1 LQKYLARA
9 GVASRRACEV
19 LISDGR
25 VTIEGRTAT
34 LGDRVMPGEHVLL
47 DGVPIAADGE
57 LVYYLLNKPVGVVT
71 TADDPQG
78 RPAVVELVP
87 ATSRVFPVGRLDVGT
102 SGLLVLTN
110 DGALTELL
118 THPRHGVDKT
128 YVAEVEGTP
137 SRAALATLRHGV
149 ELDDGVTAPAR
160 CRVLSSAG
168 DRSLLEIVI
177 HEGRKRQVRRM
188 CEAVGHPVHSLART
202 RIGPLHDAKLGPGE
216 WRPLAL
222 TEVRALYAAAQGG
235 SNGKRTKPRR

>member
-1 LQKYLARA
+1 V
-9 GVASRRACEV
+9 GSRRACEV
-19 LISDGR
+19 LISEGR
-25 VTIEGRTAT
+25 VTIDGRTAT
-34 LGDRVMPGEHVLL
+34 LGDRVAAGKQVAL
-47 DGVPIAADGE
+47 DGVPIKADGE

-78 RPAVVELVP
+78 RPIVVGLVP
-87 ATSRVFPVGRLDVGT
+87 PTPRVFPVGRLDVGT

-118 THPRHGVDKT
+118 THPRHGVEKT

-137 SRAALATLRHGV
+137 SRGALATLRNGV
-149 ELDDGVTAPAR
+149 ELDDGMTAPAR
-160 CRVLSSAG
+160 CRVVSTARG
-168 DRSLLEIVI
+168 RALLEIVI

-188 CEAVGHPVHSLART
+188 CEAVGHPVLALART

-222 TEVRALYAAAQGG
+222 REVRALYASAQSGP
-235 SNGKRTKPRR
+235 NEKRAKPQR